1 MQIFVKIID
10 HATITL
16 DVDESDEII
25 NVKQKIEDQK
35 GIPNNKQK
43 LFFSGKRLED
53 GKTISDYNIQNEST
67 LHLVLAFEG
76 ITINAELAYLYET
89 NKTKYEEE
97 AREWTK
103 KYANANNTSTNI
115 QQDNTNDSMDV
126 ILTRFQEKKM
136 KRELKGISESL
147 PANCSARP
155 VKNDLFH
162 WEATIAGPEGSP
174 YEGGVFLLNIELPK
188 DYPVHPPTI
197 QFMTKIYHLNGS
209 KTGVINVNQMVAH
222 RWSPDLTISEVLL
235 LIIALLKDPIVE
247 RIL

>member
-1 MQIFVKIID
+1 MQIFVKILD

-25 NVKQKIEDQK
+25 NVKQKIKDQK

-103 KYANANNTSTNI
+103 KYA
-115 QQDNTNDSMDV
+115 M
-126 ILTRFQEKKM
+126 
-136 KRELKGISESL
+136 
-147 PANCSARP
+147 
-155 VKNDLFH
+155 
-162 WEATIAGPEGSP
+162 
-174 YEGGVFLLNIELPK
+174 
-188 DYPVHPPTI
+188 
-197 QFMTKIYHLNGS
+197 
-209 KTGVINVNQMVAH
+209 
-222 RWSPDLTISEVLL
+222 
-235 LIIALLKDPIVE
+235 
-247 RIL
+247 